1 MNNNGLT
8 LTIIEHKDKKLG
20 IYFLI
25 VDLILIICGL
35 ILSNFHSKPYELASF
50 ICFGAT
56 FISIPIFFRI
66 NINLKNFRL
75 TNNKIII
82 QNDKLILQIDNQT
95 KDKQLIDISRIV
107 LKYNGYD
114 EGPFY
119 HPLFNRNPKQGNL
132 NYIEIEYLDTTNDS
146 YEFYIKTKRDSI
158 VLKNTL
164 DFLKSKVDITIIKD
178 KRN

>member
-1 MNNNGLT
+1 MNNSGLI
-8 LTIIEHKDKKLG
+8 LTIIEPKNKRFG
-20 IYFLI
+20 IYVI
-25 VDLILIICGL
+25 AIDMTLIICGL
-35 ILSNFHSKPYELASF
+35 VLSNFSSKPFELASF
-50 ICFGAT
+50 ICFGIT
-56 FISIPIFFRI
+56 FISIPIFIGI
-66 NINLKNFRL
+66 NGNLKNFRL
-75 TNNKIII
+75 TNNKIIL

-95 KDKQLIDISRIV
+95 KGKQLIDINRIV

-119 HPLFNRNPKQGNL
+119 HPFFNRNPKKGNH

-164 DFLKSKVDITIIKD
+164 EFLRSKVDITITKI
-178 KRN
+178 